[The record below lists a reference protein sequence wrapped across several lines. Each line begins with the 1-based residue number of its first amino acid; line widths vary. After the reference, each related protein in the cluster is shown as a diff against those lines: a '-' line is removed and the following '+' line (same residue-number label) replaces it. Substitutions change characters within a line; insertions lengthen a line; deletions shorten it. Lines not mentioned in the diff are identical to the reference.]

1 MKEVKVALAMI
12 VRGADD
18 EAKILD
24 RCLGG
29 LSDEY
34 FNELPDHQKE
44 IDFKGVDGLAKHVD
58 GIFITITQP
67 NEKVRAVAEKYGAHI
82 SEYQWDYSFANA
94 RNFNFSQV
102 PEEYGYIVWADSD
115 DVVRKPELI
124 KKLVNKAKG
133 TGIDVI
139 ITNYLYDF
147 DRYGQTIVQH
157 LKTRIVK
164 NDKCVTWAGNVH
176 EDFAENRVVTSYL
189 NTEIEYIHLTD
200 DSRVEYSG
208 ARNLDIAKI
217 SLMKAPEDPRS
228 HWNLGNAYLMH
239 GKIEQAIQT
248 YHKFLMMSSAEEER
262 YLVWHR
268 LGETYM
274 RIGDYTRAI
283 ESELEALSLRPWY
296 PDPYFLL
303 AEMYYNID
311 KYKHAQTFLE
321 LGLEKAVPDTQAIVW
336 NPRDYD
342 YNPRMLLAKIF
353 MAQFKPVKATEQIKK
368 CLEVYPK
375 SEDLK
380 ELLKK
385 LEPEIKKFNY
395 ADKIYHKAIK
405 IKDKKKLQKLL
416 DKVDPEFKYYP
427 PLVRLKN
434 EHIIKEESSGK
445 DVVIFCGY
453 TVKIWDPII
462 AKEEG
467 VGGSE
472 EAVIQLAK
480 RWKEAG
486 YNVTVYAHVGHAE
499 KEIDGIKWIPF
510 GAWNFRDK
518 QDVVIL
524 WRSPKALDFGINSPI
539 ILVDI
544 HDVVPPQEFTKER
557 LEILTKIMFKSKV
570 QRDFYPD
577 IPDDKA
583 AVIPHGLD
591 IKQFEER
598 AKVVKKNPYK
608 IINTSSPDRGLLTN
622 LEIIERVHE
631 ALPNE
636 LKSKLKFRWNY
647 GFTVWDKEFEN
658 DEKRHIW
665 KQRAEKKLE
674 ELKEKGIVEEESGS
688 MISQDAVVD
697 QYLESGLLLYPS
709 EFFEI
714 GFISGLKGG
723 LAGAIPVTT
732 NVFAQGEFLHDG
744 IVIDSSASY
753 ESWSEVNI
761 EDGVDYGVRK
771 ERQKKFVVD
780 EIVKYMKNPE
790 EYEEMRTKIMDRIKN
805 EFDWDKTATKWME
818 LFNDSR

>member
-12 VRGADD
+12 VRGADE

-29 LSDEY
+29 LTKEH
-34 FNELPDHQKE
+34 FNNLPDHQKE
-44 IDFKGVDGLAKHVD
+44 IDFKGVDGLAKYVD

-67 NEKVRAVAEKYGAHI
+67 NEKVEEVAKKYGATI
-82 SEYQWDYSFANA
+82 SHYKWDHNFANA

-102 PEEYGYIVWADSD
+102 PEEYGFIIWADSD

-124 KKLVNKAKG
+124 KKLAKKAKAEG
-133 TGIDVI
+133 VDVI
-139 ITNYLYDF
+139 IANYLYDF
-147 DRYGQTIVQH
+147 DIYGQIIVQH
-157 LKTRIVK
+157 LKTRFIK
-164 NDKCVTWAGNVH
+164 NDGCVIWVGDIH
-176 EDFAENRVVTSYL
+176 EDFAENRRVISYL
-189 NTEIEYIHLTD
+189 NTEMAYIHLTS
-200 DSRVEYSG
+200 DSRVGHSVE
-208 ARNLDIAKI
+208 RNLDIAKA
-217 SLMKAPEDPRS
+217 SLMKAPNDPRS
-228 HWNLGNAYLMH
+228 YWNLGNAYLMQ
-239 GKIEQAIQT
+239 GNNEQAIQV
-248 YHKFLMMSSAEEER
+248 YHKFLVMSQAEEER

-268 LGETYM
+268 LGEAYM
-274 RIGDYTRAI
+274 KVGDYTRAI
-283 ESELEALSLRPWY
+283 ESELEALALRPWY

-321 LGLEKAVPDTQAIVW
+321 IGLEKAIPDTQAIVW

-342 YNPRMLLAKIF
+342 YNPRMLLAKIY
-353 MAQFKPVKATEQIKK
+353 MAQFKPREAVEQIKK
-368 CLEVYPK
+368 CLQIYPK

-385 LEPEIKKFNY
+385 LEPEIKKFDY
-395 ADKIYHKAIK
+395 ADKIYKKAVK
-405 IKDKKKLQKLL
+405 IKDKKKLEKLL
-416 DKVDPEFKYYP
+416 NKVDPEFKYYP
-427 PLVRLKN
+427 PLVRLRN

-453 TVKIWDPII
+453 TVKIWDSVV

-472 EAVIQLAK
+472 EAVIQLSK

-486 YNVTVYAHVGHAE
+486 YNVTIYANVGHAE

-518 QDVVIL
+518 QDVTIL

-539 ILVDI
+539 IFVDI
-544 HDVVPPQEFTKER
+544 HDVVPPQELTKER
-557 LEILTKIMFKSKV
+557 LEILTKVMFKSKV
-570 QRDFYPD
+570 QRDFYPNV
-577 IPDDKA
+577 PDDKA

-591 IKQFEER
+591 LKQFEER
-598 AKVVKKNPYK
+598 AKVVEKNPYK

-622 LEIIERVHE
+622 LEIIERVHK

-647 GFTVWDKEFEN
+647 GFKVWDKEFEN
-658 DEKRHIW
+658 DEKKHAW
-665 KQRAEKKLE
+665 KKKAEEKMD
-674 ELKEKGIVEEESGS
+674 ELKAKGIMEEESGD

-723 LAGAIPVTT
+723 LAGAIPITT
-732 NVFAQGEFLHDG
+732 DVFAQGEFLHDG
-744 IVIDSSASY
+744 IIVKSSVNY
-753 ESWSEVNI
+753 EDWGDAKI
-761 EDGVDYGVRK
+761 EDGTDFGIQK
-771 ERQKKFVVD
+771 ESQRQFVVD

-805 EFDWDKTATKWME
+805 EFDWDKTAAKWME
-818 LFNDSR
+818 LFNE